1 MSRPINFTDTTVIKK
16 PYVEIDGVE
25 YEVQDGTYQGGTNL
39 NANTFNKMQDELNQ
53 FRNLFSTHLIQMNTD
68 YRTTADFIKVE
79 PNTTYILSSKDNN
92 VTFQGNLLFYN
103 ANKEQLSQ
111 LYKFSQP
118 FTTPSNCEYI
128 KLVFANENAPL
139 DAKIQLEEN
148 TTATNYTPWAG
159 YIVESGS
166 NNNGSYI
173 KYSDGTMICR
183 NKKTFNIAA
192 NIAYGALFRMEGI
205 DFPNFPVAFKD
216 VPDISCFCVG
226 INTALLANWNASTKE
241 KIGPLI
247 GIRPVST
254 NAQDYIISYIA
265 IGRWK

>member
-1 MSRPINFTDTTVIKK
+1 MSRPITFQNNKQ
-16 PYVEIDGVE
+16 PC
-25 YEVQDGTYQGGTNL
+25 L
-39 NANTFNKMQDELNQ
+39 NAENLNKMQDELNS

-92 VTFQGNLLFYN
+92 VNFQGNLIFYN
-103 ANKEQLSQ
+103 SNQVHISQ
-111 LYKFSQP
+111 IFTFTAP
-118 FTTPSNCEYI
+118 FTTPSDCEWI
-128 KLVFANENAPL
+128 KVTFNNENAPL
-139 DAKIQLEEN
+139 DAKIQLEEG
-148 TTATNYTPWAG
+148 TAKTSYTPWAG

-166 NNNGSYI
+166 NDNGSYI

-192 NIAYGALFRMEGI
+192 NIAYGALFRTEGI

-216 VPDISCFCVG
+216 VPDISCFCIG

-241 KIGPLI
+241 KISPLI

-254 NAQDYIISYIA
+254 DAQDYIICYIA